1 MAYVTTE
8 AVNLYLGTCGE
19 DPLIAS
25 FIASAESIFNHL
37 INSSGLSTATYTE
50 KYRYPLG
57 GFHSENIWRV
67 FYLDNINPTALT
79 SVDGTAVSS
88 WDYYLEGRKLTLKNS
103 VSYQQTFPHLN
114 TIIYTA
120 GYATIP
126 DDVKQA
132 IKMMVWFMYN
142 SKNANWLS
150 SFTQDQLEVT
160 YGWENRNSN
169 GIEQILSSNSII
181 SSIIGKY
188 KKTFLGSSGFDR
200 VSIEVI

>member
-8 AVNLYLGTCGE
+8 SVNVYLGTSGE

-25 FIASAESIFNHL
+25 LIASAESLFNHL
-37 INSSGLSTATYTE
+37 INSSGLSQTTFTE

-57 GFHSENIWRV
+57 GFQSENMWRV

-79 SVDGTAVSS
+79 SVDWIAVSS

-126 DDVKQA
+126 DDVKLA
-132 IKMMVWFMYN
+132 IKMMVGFLYQ
-142 SKNANWLS
+142 SKNANWIS
-150 SFTQDQLEVT
+150 SFTQDQLEVNFWWKT
-160 YGWENRNSN
+160 QS
-169 GIEQILSSNSII
+169 GIETMLSTDSILSWII
-181 SSIIGKY
+181 WKY

>member
-8 AVNLYLGTCGE
+8 SVNVYLGTSGE

-25 FIASAESIFNHL
+25 LIASAESIFNHM
-37 INSSGLSTATYTE
+37 INSNGLSQATFTE

-57 GFHSENIWRV
+57 WFHSENIWRV

-79 SVDGTAVSS
+79 SVDGVALSS
-88 WDYYLEGRKLTLKNS
+88 WDYYLEGRKLTLKTA

-120 GYATIP
+120 GYATTP

-132 IKMMVWFMYN
+132 IKMMVWFMYQ
-142 SKNANWLS
+142 SKNANGLS
-150 SFTQDQLEVT
+150 SFTQDQLTVN
-160 YGWENRNSN
+160 YGGNTWSSWSIEKILETNSM
-169 GIEQILSSNSII
+169 L

-188 KKTFLGSSGFDR
+188 KKTFLGVSWFDR

>member
-8 AVNLYLGTCGE
+8 SVNVYLGTSGE

-25 FIASAESIFNHL
+25 LIASAESLFNHL
-37 INSSGLSTATYTE
+37 INSNGISQATFTE

-57 GFHSENIWRV
+57 GFHSENMWRV
-67 FYLDNINPTALT
+67 FYLDNINPTSVT
-79 SVDGTAVSS
+79 EVDGVAISS
-88 WDYYLEGRKLTLKNS
+88 GNYYLEWRKLTLKTA

-114 TIIYTA
+114 TIKYVA

-126 DDVKQA
+126 DDVKLA
-132 IKMMVWFMYN
+132 IKMMVGFLYQ
-142 SKNANWLS
+142 SKNANWIS
-150 SFTQDQLEVT
+150 SFTQDQLTVNFWWKT
-160 YGWENRNSN
+160 QSS
-169 GIEQILSSNSII
+169 IETMLSTDSILSW
-181 SSIIGKY
+181 IIGKY

>member
-8 AVNLYLGTCGE
+8 SVNVYLGTSGE

-25 FIASAESIFNHL
+25 LIASSESLFNHL
-37 INSSGLSTATYTE
+37 INSSGLSQATFTE

-57 GFHSENIWRV
+57 GFQSENIWRV

-79 SVDGTAVSS
+79 SVDWIAVSS

-132 IKMMVWFMYN
+132 IKMMVGFLYQ
-142 SKNANWLS
+142 SKNANWIS
-150 SFTQDQLEVT
+150 SFTQDQLTVNFWWKT
-160 YGWENRNSN
+160 QSS
-169 GIEQILSSNSII
+169 IETMLSTDSILSW
-181 SSIIGKY
+181 IIGKY

>member
-37 INSSGLSTATYTE
+37 INSSGLGTATYTE

-79 SVDGTAVSS
+79 SVDGVAVSS

-132 IKMMVWFMYN
+132 IKMAVGTLYN
-142 SKNANWLS
+142 TKNANGLS
-150 SFTQDQLEVT
+150 SFQQDQLSVNYTDAQSSED
-160 YGWENRNSN
+160 
-169 GIEQILSSNSII
+169 ILSQNSIFL
-181 SSIIGKY
+181 SIVGKY
-188 KKTFLGSSGFDR
+188 KKTFLGSSWFDR